1 VSTVSDGQLHRFSVQ
16 SDGAS
21 VRIIAIRRPDQSIA
35 VAFDACQICGSQG
48 YYQKGPYVI
57 CKNCSSAI
65 NIPTI
70 GQSGGCNPVPL
81 ESKVEGDQ
89 VVVSADKLIPGARL
103 FRAGSR

>member
-1 VSTVSDGQLHRFSVQ
+1 GT
-16 SDGAS
+16 S

-48 YYQKGPYVI
+48 YYQKGPFVI
-57 CKNCSSAI
+57 CKNCASAI

-70 GQSGGCNPVPL
+70 GQPGGCNPVPL

-89 VVVSADKLIPGARL
+89 VVIPAEKLLPGSRL